1 MGSLRINIGSAFNK
15 SCMQKPMVVD
25 LVSMKI
31 CLLHVYSMLRANAVG
46 CEVFM
51 DIISN
56 TAGYSRNSKA
66 TKILSLQATKCLQSA
81 HSACNKVP
89 ANLKQVQC
97 IFLLL
102 VDMQQHEVVLGHYCM

>member
-1 MGSLRINIGSAFNK
+1 MGSLRINIGSAFNR

-56 TAGYSRNSKA
+56 TAGYSWLQLA
-66 TKILSLQATKCLQSA
+66 TAATETAKQQKYY
-81 HSACNKVP
+81 HYKPPNACNLPTLPVTKSLP
-89 ANLKQVQC
+89 
-97 IFLLL
+97 I
-102 VDMQQHEVVLGHYCM
+102 

>member
-1 MGSLRINIGSAFNK
+1 MGSLQINTGSGLMHADQYHA
-15 SCMQKPMVVD
+15 CRRRPMVVD

-56 TAGYSRNSKA
+56 TAGYSRNSKSNKNA
-66 TKILSLQATKCLQSA
+66 ITTSHQMSAICPLCL
-81 HSACNKVP
+81 
-89 ANLKQVQC
+89 
-97 IFLLL
+97 
-102 VDMQQHEVVLGHYCM
+102 